1 MTLGEGAIALH
12 HDSVREGEQWG
23 RAILAGITP
32 PPRPRTSDGPSGIA
46 TGRIRLVHWS
56 NSTSQFWS
64 LLRSNES
71 VILART

>member
-12 HDSVREGEQWG
+12 HDSAREGEQWG

-64 LLRSNES
+64 LQRSNES
-71 VILART
+71 VVLART